1 MIVFLVAFF
10 YFYKELSVL
19 GSRVYVDTV
28 SSTDR
33 PLLGCHESGSSV
45 PSDRW
50 LGPGGLGPRKTSA
63 AHDAGSSLDGARLG
77 QADMQSTGV
86 LSWGPAEHCPPQG
99 GCSHLPSDMDKPAK
113 KPPPLAFAL
122 SLQQEPRP
130 GEPISKAPLP

>member
-63 AHDAGSSLDGARLG
+63 ARDGGSSLSRLG
-77 QADMQSTGV
+77 QVDVQGTGV
-86 LSWGPAEHCPPQG
+86 SSWGPAKDAYG
-99 GCSHLPSDMDKPAK
+99 GTVQRKVVLTTV
-113 KPPPLAFAL
+113 
-122 SLQQEPRP
+122 Q
-130 GEPISKAPLP
+130 